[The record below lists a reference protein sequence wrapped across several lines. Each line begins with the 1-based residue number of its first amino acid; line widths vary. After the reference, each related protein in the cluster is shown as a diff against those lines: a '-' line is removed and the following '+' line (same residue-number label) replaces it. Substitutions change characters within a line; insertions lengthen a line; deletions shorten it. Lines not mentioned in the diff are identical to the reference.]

1 MTLEEIYGVD
11 SPEWHMN
18 MNDLHQAANIIDC
31 WLDGGEVNPYL
42 AHYIGMMCLS
52 ISERAPELPEEED
65 GSVKEKES

>member
-1 MTLEEIYGVD
+1 
-11 SPEWHMN
+11 MN
-18 MNDLHQAANIIDC
+18 MNDLHQAANIIDS

-65 GSVKEKES
+65 GSVKVKES